1 MKYLPFCIQSMLN
14 QDSKNWQ
21 CVFVDGYSTDGSWE
35 YMQQFS
41 SDPRF
46 LLLRGR
52 KQGMYI
58 DWNECLKYVDTE
70 YFYFLTSDDTC
81 FPELVSTTTSA
92 LDAHKDIDVCH
103 FQFSKIDSQGKTL
116 RTYAQI
122 IHKQFPLYVS
132 SMQYAHRRSGTVEFI
147 MHCIFRSLYITI
159 TSLVFRRRIINKL
172 GGFTNQYGS
181 SGDYDW
187 TMRMGLHTDV
197 LYIPKHL
204 ATWRRTFQDQATQ
217 NPRSSEVVARGLAIA
232 KKNLLDTEMHTKLT
246 TNSIRHFEVEK
257 VISHLSYEYVLSLY
271 STEVQSKHLL
281 NSLKYLYLLVKTYPK
296 ISFKNF
302 IQALLRPKSDFLF
315 HSRTNFASNF
325 IDEYDLNWPP
335 RKVHVC
341 DSISF

>member
-1 MKYLPFCIQSMLN
+1 MLS
-14 QDSKNWQ
+14 QDCEDWK
-21 CVFVDGYSTDGSWE
+21 CVFVDGYSTDGCWE
-35 YMQQFS
+35 YMQHFA

-46 LLLRGR
+46 LLLRGC
-52 KQGMYI
+52 KQGMYV

-92 LDAHKDIDVCH
+92 LDANKDIDVCH

-122 IHKQFPLYVS
+122 IHKQFPLYVN
-132 SMQYAHRRSGTVEFI
+132 SMHYAHRRSGAVEFI

-172 GGFTNQYGS
+172 GGFSDQYGS

-187 TMRMGLHTDV
+187 TMRMGIYTDI

-217 NPRSSEVVARGLAIA
+217 NPRSSEVIARGLAIA
-232 KKNLLDTEMHTKLT
+232 RKNLFNTDMHTKLT
-246 TNSIRHFEVEK
+246 ANSIRHFDVEQ
-257 VISHLSYEYVLSLY
+257 VISHLSYEYTLSLY
-271 STEVQSKHLL
+271 SEEVKSKHLL
-281 NSLKYLYLLVKTYPK
+281 NSLKYLHLLVTKYQQ

-302 IQALLRPKSDFLF
+302 VQSLLSPKADVLF
-315 HSRTNFASNF
+315 HSRTNFARNY
-325 IDEYDLNWPP
+325 INEYDLNWPP
-335 RKVHVC
+335 IKVHLY
-341 DSISF
+341 DSIYF